1 MLVLRATR
9 KLLGRMKCS
18 PAADPPAST
27 TALGGWYANLIIAR
41 PAHLVLCVSE
51 RTLLPVLVP
60 AKDIERLVP
69 RLQTAV
75 AEMLETLGVS
85 SDVVAREVAEME
97 AVSIAKTANRSILG
111 CMTDFGQMF
120 ECIANERRPLLDV
133 ALWLARSPMS
143 PLGMKSPDDVTR
155 ALFVVDGPDHRMLNR
170 NIPPLSALQKAR
182 SKDFTEH

>member
-1 MLVLRATR
+1 MFVLRATR

-27 TALGGWYANLIIAR
+27 TALGDWYANLIIAR

-60 AKDIERLVP
+60 AKDIEQLIP

-75 AEMLETLGVS
+75 AEMLEVLGVS

-111 CMTDFGQMF
+111 CMNDFGHMF
-120 ECIANERRPLLDV
+120 QCIADERRPLLEV
-133 ALWLARSPMS
+133 SLWLAKSPMG
-143 PLGMKSPDDVTR
+143 PLGMKSPDELTQTLCSPVSGCGG
-155 ALFVVDGPDHRMLNR
+155 A
-170 NIPPLSALQKAR
+170 
-182 SKDFTEH
+182 